1 MNALRRNIDGV
12 NNTVSGMNALTYNI
26 DGSNNSAFG
35 QGTLYNNI
43 GGQRNTANG
52 GSSLYN
58 NTSGNYNTASGF
70 QALYT
75 NATGSYNTA
84 IGNGADVSVDG
95 LTNSTAIGNGAIVST
110 SNTIQLGDT
119 AVTDVITS
127 GAITGASFKTPLG
140 SASEFLK
147 ADGSVDSTT
156 YLTTANAGADFVD
169 LTTDQTIAGIK
180 NFNDKIRV
188 QGVEIGQTNYPNQNT
203 VLGYQSL
210 VNIVSGDNNTAMGF
224 VSMNALTSGKYNTGM
239 GSYALNANSVG
250 DENTAVGQQ
259 SLQNTTSSGNT
270 GIGSYSL
277 TTNISGYNNTAI
289 GYASDVVSGALTNAT
304 AIGAGAIVS
313 ADNTIQL
320 GNLSVSDVKTSG
332 RITAGTITYPNNSG
346 TANQVLT
353 TDGSG
358 VASWSTAVPSVT
370 EADDEI
376 IAVDPG
382 QTSFVLS
389 QTPAATSKVK
399 MYINGIRISK
409 AAYSISVIS
418 LVPTLTYDPNYNGF
432 YAISVGDRVQ
442 FEYSTSDTP
451 LTLN

>member
-1 MNALRRNIDGV
+1 LGSSSTTTIALSSAPSAKDILNFYYDGTNCYWNI
-12 NNTVSGMNALTYNI
+12 
-26 DGSNNSAFG
+26 G
-35 QGTLYNNI
+35 QGYGIAATLAPTSLTSSVT
-43 GGQRNTANG
+43 GTLPVANG
-52 GSSLYN
+52 GTGSTTQNFVDLTNIQTIAGAKTFSSN
-58 NTSGNYNTASGF
+58 VTASSF
-70 QALYT
+70 
-75 NATGSYNTA
+75 
-84 IGNGADVSVDG
+84 VK
-95 LTNSTAIGNGAIVST
+95 
-110 SNTIQLGDT
+110 
-119 AVTDVITS
+119 S
-127 GAITGASFKTPLG
+127 GG
-140 SASEFLK
+140 SATEFLK
-147 ADGSVDSTT
+147 ADGSVDSST

-169 LTTDQTIAGIK
+169 LTTSQTVAGIK

-224 VSMNALTSGKYNTGM
+224 VSMNHLTSGKYNTGM

-289 GYASDVVSGALTNAT
+289 GYASDVASGALTNTT

-346 TANQVLT
+346 TANQVLI
-353 TDGSG
+353 TDGNG
-358 VASWSTAVPSVT
+358 VASWAAAPATGDSVT
-370 EADDEI
+370 EVADEI
-376 IAVDPG
+376 SATVN
-382 QTSFVLS
+382 QVTFTLT
-389 QTPAATSKVK
+389 QTPAIKSKVK
-399 MYINGIRISK
+399 MYINGIRIINT
-409 AAYSISVIS
+409 AYTISGS
-418 LVPTLTYDPNYNGF
+418 TLTYVPANNGS
-432 YAISVGDRVQ
+432 YSLIVGDRIQ
-442 FEYSTSDTP
+442 FDYYF
-451 LTLN
+451 

>member
-1 MNALRRNIDGV
+1 LPV
-12 NNTVSGMNALTYNI
+12 
-26 DGSNNSAFG
+26 
-35 QGTLYNNI
+35 
-43 GGQRNTANG
+43 ANG
-52 GSSLYN
+52 GTGSATQNFVDLTNDQTIAGAKTFSSDLN
-58 NTSGNYNTASGF
+58 ISGLTIGKGAGSGNYNTALGYGTLRGNTGSNNTGIGAESQF
-70 QALYT
+70 A
-75 NATGSYNTA
+75 ATGLSGNDNTSVGSSSLYYNQVGSSNTAIGYQSLFYNEGSNNTAIGKRSLFSNVGGIGNTA
-84 IGNGADVSVDG
+84 IGNGADV
-95 LTNSTAIGNGAIVST
+95 
-110 SNTIQLGDT
+110 
-119 AVTDVITS
+119 
-127 GAITGASFKTPLG
+127 AS
-140 SASEFLK
+140 A
-147 ADGSVDSTT
+147 
-156 YLTTANAGADFVD
+156 
-169 LTTDQTIAGIK
+169 
-180 NFNDKIRV
+180 
-188 QGVEIGQTNYPNQNT
+188 
-203 VLGYQSL
+203 
-210 VNIVSGDNNTAMGF
+210 
-224 VSMNALTSGKYNTGM
+224 
-239 GSYALNANSVG
+239 
-250 DENTAVGQQ
+250 
-259 SLQNTTSSGNT
+259 
-270 GIGSYSL
+270 
-277 TTNISGYNNTAI
+277 
-289 GYASDVVSGALTNAT
+289 ALTNAT

-358 VASWSTAVPSVT
+358 VASWSTAVTSVT